1 MLIGV
6 ISDTHG
12 RLPEAVYDAF
22 AGVEYILHAGDIGGP
37 DILWEL
43 NGIAPVTAVL
53 GNNDYPLPGWDL
65 APLASVRLAGVR
77 FIVGHI
83 ERLLLK
89 GRDLQA
95 EDVRVVVSGH
105 THVARVSSIDG
116 VLRVNPGSPTRSR
129 GCGHTVALAE
139 VVDGHVNAWIV
150 EIQGV

>member
-1 MLIGV
+1 MRIGV

-53 GNNDYPLPGWDL
+53 GNNDYPVPGWDL
-65 APLASVRLAGVR
+65 APLASVRLGGVR
-77 FIVGHI
+77 FLVGHI

-89 GRDLQA
+89 GRDLHA
-95 EDVRVVVSGH
+95 EDVRAVVSGH
-105 THVARVSSIDG
+105 THVARIASIEG
-116 VLRVNPGSPTRSR
+116 VLHVNPGSPTRSR
-129 GCGHTVALAE
+129 GSGHTLALAE
-139 VVDGHVNAWIV
+139 VVDGHVSATIV
-150 EIQGV
+150 EL